1 MNLIE
6 IKSQNDS
13 LIVNEIYSFQDI
25 VKMLK
30 GKYEF

>member
-30 GKYEF
+30 G

>member
-6 IKSQNDS
+6 IKSQNES
-13 LIVNEIYSFQDI
+13 LIINEIYSFQDI

-30 GKYEF
+30 G

>member
-13 LIVNEIYSFQDI
+13 LIINEIYSFQDI

-30 GKYEF
+30 G